1 MDPGGG
7 RGSPSWCPRKAQ
19 PLRRRPGSAFQAPR
33 RRPGHSPFRSRPR
46 TREPVPTASSCP
58 RRGRA
63 LRTGMVRGGRRRQG
77 SGCKTEGDLRRP
89 PLPPRCAPLPAQ
101 RAQGGRVLRG
111 HDHSR
116 PQPGMREGG
125 PLGVLAEGG
134 VTPSSILPAG
144 RALLTPRL
152 PREAALG
159 ANPCAL
165 RAGAGETQAR
175 AVGMRTGPS
184 AARRAAAPARGDRAP
199 TRGDP
204 RPLSWSNN
212 LLLEMLSPELIGAC
226 AAPPTPATLGTFQCP
241 NAPPPGVPLGVL
253 VYLPKWG
260 RSGALITSSMR
271 RRTSPVSPASGG

>member
-1 MDPGGG
+1 M
-7 RGSPSWCPRKAQ
+7 RSPSSSKGA
-19 PLRRRPGSAFQAPR
+19 G
-33 RRPGHSPFRSRPR
+33 R
-46 TREPVPTASSCP
+46 TR
-58 RRGRA
+58 
-63 LRTGMVRGGRRRQG
+63 
-77 SGCKTEGDLRRP
+77 P
-89 PLPPRCAPLPAQ
+89 P
-101 RAQGGRVLRG
+101 G

-116 PQPGMREGG
+116 SQPGMREGG

-184 AARRAAAPARGDRAP
+184 AARRAAAPARGDPAP

-241 NAPPPGVPLGVL
+241 NAPRQGAPGRPGLS
-253 VYLPKWG
+253 PKV
-260 RSGALITSSMR
+260 GALWGTDHFFHETQDITGVSSEWR
-271 RRTSPVSPASGG
+271 LGFQTQTVLRTPGPAAERAAI

>member
-1 MDPGGG
+1 
-7 RGSPSWCPRKAQ
+7 
-19 PLRRRPGSAFQAPR
+19 
-33 RRPGHSPFRSRPR
+33 
-46 TREPVPTASSCP
+46 
-58 RRGRA
+58 
-63 LRTGMVRGGRRRQG
+63 MVRGGRRRQG

-125 PLGVLAEGG
+125 PLGVLAEG

-144 RALLTPRL
+144 RAPLTPRL

-184 AARRAAAPARGDRAP
+184 AARRAAAPARGRP
-199 TRGDP
+199 RPNTRGPQAAFLEQQPPVRNTEP
-204 RPLSWSNN
+204 RADRGLCCSPRRQPRLELSSVP
-212 LLLEMLSPELIGAC
+212 M
-226 AAPPTPATLGTFQCP
+226 
-241 NAPPPGVPLGVL
+241 PPPRQGCPLASWFISQSG
-253 VYLPKWG
+253 G
-260 RSGALITSSMR
+260 HSGALITSSMR